1 MLALVSLDVLLVLAA
16 SSGNDVSDQSFPQTH
31 PYARDAR
38 DLGYSIHDGDPN
50 HSNYGGDAGKAEI
63 LMEYARQRNPIN
75 KVCFPK
81 QKSELFGF
89 RVSNDADI
97 LFSNLTL

>member
-1 MLALVSLDVLLVLAA
+1 MELREWQQQWLLVH
-16 SSGNDVSDQSFPQTH
+16 SDPGMRKTSTGSLVQ
-31 PYARDAR
+31 
-38 DLGYSIHDGDPN
+38 LE
-50 HSNYGGDAGKAEI
+50 SNYGGDAGKAEI